1 MAGSGWVFFVLFPFF
16 FLVMVCEDG
25 GGEGGRVVALSHKG
39 GETWE

>member
-25 GGEGGRVVALSHKG
+25 GGGGGRVVALSHKG